1 MKYRNAAEILP
12 GDLLEELQTYIE
24 GELLYIPKATPKKE
38 WGEKNGSR
46 AYYLERN
53 RQIKEKFLAGSDM
66 EELSGEYGLALN
78 TIHKIIYE

>member
-12 GDLLEELQTYIE
+12 RELLEELQSYIE

-38 WGEKNGSR
+38 WGANNGSK
-46 AYYLERN
+46 AYYLQRN
-53 RQIKEKFLAGSDM
+53 QQIREKFLAGADM
-66 EELSGEYGLALN
+66 EELAVEYGLALN

>member
-12 GDLLEELQTYIE
+12 RELLEELQSYIE

-38 WGEKNGSR
+38 WGTNNGSK
-46 AYYLERN
+46 AYYLQRN
-53 RQIKEKFLAGSDM
+53 QKIREKFLAGADM
-66 EELSGEYGLALN
+66 EELAVEYGLALN